1 MFALPLPLA
10 LWHRYSRAR
19 ASPRLSLRL
28 LHGNMKIILQ
38 INLAGACSIYHAS
51 AAKDDL
57 TRGTEYEPE

>member
-1 MFALPLPLA
+1 MFALPLPSA

-38 INLAGACSIYHAS
+38 INLAGAERFIMPLAAS
-51 AAKDDL
+51 HL
-57 TRGTEYEPE
+57 TREKRIYEPE